1 MKIKNLLCLGMAAVL
16 VCSNISQTSAYA
28 QEEIVKEELSQN
40 NTTDVLIVEDSQA
53 EDFEI
58 ENGVLVK
65 YKGLGTE
72 VMIPAGVTSIG
83 SYAFEGNDSLINVN
97 LPDTVT
103 EIGNGTFGECSNL
116 KKINFPD
123 HLNSIGDGAFY
134 HCGSL
139 EEVILPESL
148 GRIGEEAFY
157 GCWNIS
163 SITIPGNVTKIA
175 DRVFAQC
182 MDLTSVIISEG
193 VEDIGAQAFYR
204 CMALKTVTIPDSV
217 RSIDANAFD
226 MIGGLTIY
234 GNEGSYAQTYAAE
247 QNISFSLKG
256 ETKPEEFEIL
266 DGVLIHYSGKDQ
278 KVKIPSEVTSIGKS
292 AFEENIN
299 LVGVTIPFG
308 VTSIGN
314 YAFYGCTN
322 LNVINIPSSVVNIGE
337 SVFEGCVSLRSLYVP
352 SSVANIGDGAFYSG
366 TANHEI
372 TLIVDK
378 GSYAESYAKQEGID
392 YSYKEDSEEHVHSY
406 IKKITK
412 KATCTTKG
420 IKTYTCSGCGNVYTE
435 TVPALGHKYKK
446 KITKATAAKNGVI
459 TNTCS
464 RCHNKKTTKIYAV
477 KHITLSKESYIYNGK
492 TRKPSVIVKDSKGKS
507 LKNKK
512 DYTLCYPK
520 GMKKVGFYQIT
531 VKFKGNYK
539 GTVKKSF
546 TIAPKA
552 TKISKITPIS
562 KGFTLQWKKQKTQV
576 TGYEIAFS
584 TSKKFTKKTTKS
596 VTIDKN
602 KTVSRTFSDLKPKKK
617 YYVRIRTYQ
626 KAEVNGTTKK
636 ICSDWSKV
644 KAVTTKADAAKGIPG
659 FHAQIS
665 EKNILKI
672 LDRYD
677 KDGAYIL
684 RNQIQE
690 GDNILTWF
698 SGANRIIDRIDTAIH
713 EETHGYSYHKDIF
726 DVSSYFIGH
735 GETVDV
741 SHTEIYHTIEMADT
755 IPEDLRTH
763 RYDTYVAKPRENLGS
778 NVRGAYGL
786 LNEFMAYRMGMS
798 TTISLFDYYVDKE
811 AEWEE
816 WQVFIQ
822 NCESDKLAYAEFK
835 YYILH
840 YLSFAKEHHPQV
852 YQGIIQN
859 KEFCRAYQ
867 KLESSFESLLV
878 TYIKDLKEIQK
889 YFAMRG
895 QKIEIKKDFIWF
907 IQKDGTKTGIG
918 RFNDSLKLKQELKK
932 NTYQSIHKELVAN
945 GN

>member
-1 MKIKNLLCLGMAAVL
+1 MAAVL
-16 VCSNISQTSAYA
+16 VCSNLSQTSAYA
-28 QEEIVKEELSQN
+28 QEEIVKENLWQN
-40 NTTDVLIVEDSQA
+40 NTIDVVNMEDSQT

-58 ENGVLVK
+58 ENGVLIK
-65 YKGLGTE
+65 YKGSGTE
-72 VMIPAGVTSIG
+72 VMVPAGVTSIG
-83 SYAFEGNDSLINVN
+83 AYAFKENSNLISVN
-97 LPDTVT
+97 LPDTVA
-103 EIGNGTFGECSNL
+103 EIGSGAFLECSNL
-116 KKINFPD
+116 KKINFPNR
-123 HLNSIGDGAFY
+123 LISIGDGAFY
-134 HCGSL
+134 DCRSL
-139 EEVILPESL
+139 AEVIFPENL

-157 GCWNIS
+157 CCWNMS
-163 SITIPGNVTKIA
+163 SVIIPGNVDKIA
-175 DRVFAQC
+175 DGAFAQC
-182 MDLTSVIISEG
+182 MGLTSVIISEG

-204 CMALKTVTIPDSV
+204 CMDLKTVTIPDSV
-217 RSIDANAFD
+217 RSIDVNAFD

-234 GNEGSYAQTYAAE
+234 GNEGSYAQTYATE
-247 QNISFSLKG
+247 QNISFSLKR
-256 ETKPEEFEIL
+256 ETEPEEFEVR

-278 KVKIPSEVTSIGKS
+278 RVKIPSEVTSIGDS
-292 AFEENIN
+292 AFEENQN
-299 LVGVTIPFG
+299 LISVTIPFG

-314 YAFYGCTN
+314 YAFYSCAN
-322 LNVINIPSSVVNIGE
+322 LNVIDIPSSVTSIGD
-337 SVFEGCVSLRSLYVP
+337 SVFEECESLHSLYVP
-352 SSVANIGDGAFYSG
+352 SSVTSIGDSAFYSG

-412 KATCTTKG
+412 KAGCTTKG
-420 IKTYTCSGCGNVYTE
+420 IKTYTCTECDDAYTE
-435 TVPALGHKYKK
+435 TVPALGHNYKK
-446 KITKATAAKNGVI
+446 KITKATAAQNGVI
-459 TNTCS
+459 MITCS